1 MTRVPGAPAAV
12 TAECHR
18 RDPQPECRLNPRGRE
33 AEAFVPCQRDPEDQ
47 CEQRP
52 QADERNTDAREAQQA
67 VDLARPL
74 AVDRSELERPG
85 DGRAGEEADGAEQVE
100 EEQDVPHDPASYHKR
115 VDASSTSER
124 HLRLL
129 TETIAAVNST
139 LDLEEVLHLVAN
151 EVAAALGADA
161 CFVYLY
167 DERAG
172 ELVLRATHGTPLD
185 EMTRRPRLRPGEGIT
200 GTAAA
205 ERRPVA
211 IAAEAHL
218 DPRWKEFPNLPESEY
233 ESILAVPI
241 LAREQLAGAL
251 NVRTREP
258 REFRPDEIELLQA
271 IASQVAQSIVHAQ
284 LYAEAQRRVAE
295 LEALARI
302 SEAVSESLYLEES
315 LEAIVRTTM
324 DAVEATGA
332 ALVLED
338 GRIAWPEGRAGAHAV
353 RTPLRWKRREIG
365 ELVAD
370 RDTPFTD
377 EERALL
383 EAIAHHAAVAL
394 EHGRAVMRGVLAQEI
409 HHRVKNNLQTVASL
423 LRLQARA
430 EGVDPREALEHS
442 VNRIL
447 AIAAV
452 HEALTEQREED
463 VELAE
468 LIDRLRAMLVQGLG
482 GGRAVEARL
491 ESVSLAGSRA
501 TALALVFSE
510 LLQNALEHGAGTVRI
525 ELARRDGEVVL
536 AIADEGEG
544 ADGGATG
551 TGLSIVRALV
561 ADELHGRF
569 ALAGP
574 RAEVVFP
581 A

>member
-1 MTRVPGAPAAV
+1 MFHERAAPYD
-12 TAECHR
+12 T
-18 RDPQPECRLNPRGRE
+18 G
-33 AEAFVPCQRDPEDQ
+33 
-47 CEQRP
+47 
-52 QADERNTDAREAQQA
+52 
-67 VDLARPL
+67 
-74 AVDRSELERPG
+74 
-85 DGRAGEEADGAEQVE
+85 
-100 EEQDVPHDPASYHKR
+100 
-115 VDASSTSER
+115 VDANER

-139 LDLEEVLHLVAN
+139 LDLEEVLHLVATK
-151 EVAAALGADA
+151 VADALQADA

-167 DERAG
+167 DERSN
-172 ELVLRATHGTPLD
+172 ELVLRATHGTSVE
-185 EMTRRPRLRPGEGIT
+185 EMTRRPRMRPGEGIT

-205 ERRPVA
+205 ERSPVM
-211 IAAEAHL
+211 IASQAHL
-218 DPRWKEFPNLPESEY
+218 DPRFKLFPNLPEEQY

-241 LAREQLAGAL
+241 LVHGERLAGAL

-258 REFRPDEIELLQA
+258 RVYGDAEIELLTA
-271 IASQVAQSIVHAQ
+271 IADQVAQSIVHAQ
-284 LYAEAQRRVAE
+284 LYAQAQRRVAE

-315 LEAIVRTTM
+315 LEAIVKTTM
-324 DAVEATGA
+324 DAVQATGA

-338 GRIAWPEGRAGAHAV
+338 GRIAWPEGRAGSHAV
-353 RTPLRWKRREIG
+353 RTPLRWKRRQIG

-370 RDTPFTD
+370 RDSPFSD
-377 EERALL
+377 DDRALL

-423 LRLQARA
+423 LRLQSRA
-430 EGVDPREALEHS
+430 DEVDPREALEHS

-452 HEALTEQREED
+452 HEVLTEQREED
-463 VELAE
+463 VELSE

-482 GGRAVEARL
+482 AGRAVEARL
-491 ESVSLAGSRA
+491 EPVSLAGSRA

-510 LLQNALEHGAGTVRI
+510 LLQNALEHGAGGVRI
-525 ELARRDGEVVL
+525 ELAHTRRGDIVL
-536 AIADEGEG
+536 AISDDG
-544 ADGGATG
+544 AGPDGAAAG

-561 ADELHGRF
+561 RDELQGSFDLRCEN
-569 ALAGP
+569 GT

>member
-1 MTRVPGAPAAV
+1 
-12 TAECHR
+12 
-18 RDPQPECRLNPRGRE
+18 
-33 AEAFVPCQRDPEDQ
+33 
-47 CEQRP
+47 
-52 QADERNTDAREAQQA
+52 
-67 VDLARPL
+67 
-74 AVDRSELERPG
+74 
-85 DGRAGEEADGAEQVE
+85 
-100 EEQDVPHDPASYHKR
+100 
-115 VDASSTSER
+115 VDATER

-139 LDLEEVLHLVAN
+139 LDLEEVLDLVATK
-151 EVAAALGADA
+151 VADALEADA

-167 DERAG
+167 DERSD
-172 ELVLRATHGTPLD
+172 ELVLRATHGSSVE
-185 EMTRRPRLRPGEGIT
+185 EMTRRPRMRPGEGIT

-205 ERRPVA
+205 ERSPVM
-211 IAAEAHL
+211 IPSQAHL
-218 DPRWKEFPNLPESEY
+218 DPRFKLFPNLPEEQY

-241 LAREQLAGAL
+241 LVHGERLAGAL

-258 REFRPDEIELLQA
+258 RVYGDAEIGLLTA
-271 IASQVAQSIVHAQ
+271 IADQVAQSIVHAQ
-284 LYAEAQRRVAE
+284 LYAQAQRRVAE

-315 LEAIVRTTM
+315 LEAIVKTTM
-324 DAVEATGA
+324 DAVQATGA

-353 RTPLRWKRREIG
+353 RTPLRWKRRQIG

-370 RDTPFTD
+370 RDTPFSD
-377 EERALL
+377 DDRALL

-423 LRLQARA
+423 LRLQSRA
-430 EGVDPREALEHS
+430 DEVDPREALEHS

-463 VELAE
+463 VDLGE

-482 GGRAVEARL
+482 AGRAVEASL
-491 ESVSLAGSRA
+491 EPVSLAGSRA

-510 LLQNALEHGAGTVRI
+510 LLQNALEHGAGAVRI
-525 ELARRDGEVVL
+525 SLARRNGDVVL
-536 AIADEGEG
+536 AIADEGPGPEG
-544 ADGGATG
+544 AAAG

-561 ADELHGRF
+561 RDELQGSFDLRREN
-569 ALAGP
+569 GT